1 MKKNML
7 GLIIIGAVL
16 LGTTATFAIKNIIK
30 NDDVGEITN
39 FNSGKNIKTKV
50 SLDEAKKIAL
60 KDAKSGNIKSAKLEN
75 EEGVNVFKIEI
86 LDGTVK
92 KDYEI
97 DARTGEI
104 VKREIDSTNS
114 IETSDS
120 SSENKSNSSNS
131 SNNDN
136 SKNNSNNNSNKSSNN
151 SSNKNSNNSS
161 NNNSSNNSNNNSN
174 SGNSKN
180 NSNSGSSNSN
190 TNNGSTKITIAQ
202 AKQIALA
209 HSKGGKITKVE
220 LDRENGVLVYEIEIK
235 VNGMEK
241 EYKINAET
249 GKIIEYKSEVDD
261 D

>member
-1 MKKNML
+1 MKKKML

-16 LGTTATFAIKNIIK
+16 LGITATFAIKNIIK

-39 FNSGKNIKTKV
+39 FSSGKNIKTKV

-60 KDAKSGNIKSAKLEN
+60 DDAKSGNINSAKLED
-75 EEGVNVFKIEI
+75 EDGVSVFKIEV

-92 KDYEI
+92 KNYEI
-97 DARTGEI
+97 DVNTGKI

-120 SSENKSNSSNS
+120 SSNNKSNSSNS

-136 SKNNSNNNSNKSSNN
+136 SKNNSNNSSNN
-151 SSNKNSNNSS
+151 SSSK
-161 NNNSSNNSNNNSN
+161 NSNNNSN
-174 SGNSKN
+174 SESSK
-180 NSNSGSSNSN
+180 SN

-220 LDRENGVLVYEIEIK
+220 LDRENGILVYEIEIK

-241 EYKINAET
+241 DYKINAET

>member
-16 LGTTATFAIKNIIK
+16 LGITATFAIKNIIK

-39 FNSGKNIKTKV
+39 FSSGKNIKTKV

-60 KDAKSGNIKSAKLEN
+60 DDAKSGNINSAKLED
-75 EEGVNVFKIEI
+75 EDGVSVFKIEV

-92 KDYEI
+92 KNYEI
-97 DARTGEI
+97 DVNTGKI

-120 SSENKSNSSNS
+120 SSDNKSNSSNSSNS

-136 SKNNSNNNSNKSSNN
+136 SKNNSNNNSNNESS
-151 SSNKNSNNSS
+151 K
-161 NNNSSNNSNNNSN
+161 
-174 SGNSKN
+174 
-180 NSNSGSSNSN
+180 SN

-220 LDRENGVLVYEIEIK
+220 LDRENGILVYEIEIK

-241 EYKINAET
+241 DYKINAET

>member
-16 LGTTATFAIKNIIK
+16 LGITATFAIKNIIK

-60 KDAKSGNIKSAKLEN
+60 DDAKSGNINSAKLED
-75 EEGVNVFKIEI
+75 EDGVSVFKIEV

-92 KDYEI
+92 KNYEI
-97 DARTGEI
+97 DVNTGKI

-120 SSENKSNSSNS
+120 SSNNKSNSSNSSNS

-136 SKNNSNNNSNKSSNN
+136 SKNNSNNSSNN
-151 SSNKNSNNSS
+151 SSSKNSN
-161 NNNSSNNSNNNSN
+161 
-174 SGNSKN
+174 N

>member
-1 MKKNML
+1 MKKKML
-7 GLIIIGAVL
+7 SLIIIGVVL
-16 LGTTATFAIKNIIK
+16 LGATATFAIKNIIK

-60 KDAKSGNIKSAKLEN
+60 DDAKSGNINSAKLED
-75 EEGVNVFKIEI
+75 EDGVSVFKIEV

-92 KDYEI
+92 KNYEI
-97 DARTGEI
+97 DVNTGKI

-120 SSENKSNSSNS
+120 SSNNKSNSSNS

-136 SKNNSNNNSNKSSNN
+136 SKNNSNNSSNN
-151 SSNKNSNNSS
+151 SSSK
-161 NNNSSNNSNNNSN
+161 NSNNNSN
-174 SGNSKN
+174 SESSK
-180 NSNSGSSNSN
+180 SN

-220 LDRENGVLVYEIEIK
+220 LDRENGILVYEIEIK

-241 EYKINAET
+241 DYKINAET